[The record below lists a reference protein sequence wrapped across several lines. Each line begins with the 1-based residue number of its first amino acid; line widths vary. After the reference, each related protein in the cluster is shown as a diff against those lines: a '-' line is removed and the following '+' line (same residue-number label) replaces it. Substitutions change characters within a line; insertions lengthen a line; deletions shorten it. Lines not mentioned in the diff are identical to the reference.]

1 MKLFSSILRLS
12 PFAIGSAKAHSA
24 IDAATPEAAAAAAA
38 LDADKHSLDI
48 TLAGAGTVAA
58 ATHNL
63 RSSDS
68 SFIIEGN
75 DSPPLLRGPVK
86 EKDSANLANV
96 DAGEVVDPGTVDCV
110 EGKEKSSGK
119 TCYEACNNWVECC
132 GGLKACFGFTGKV
145 AKDKSCMG
153 SYGKMF
159 GDVLL

>member
-68 SFIIEGN
+68 SFINEGN

-86 EKDSANLANV
+86 GKDSANLANV

-119 TCYEACNNWVECC
+119 TCYEACNN
-132 GGLKACFGFTGKV
+132 
-145 AKDKSCMG
+145 
-153 SYGKMF
+153 
-159 GDVLL
+159 

>member
-24 IDAATPEAAAAAAA
+24 IDAATPEAAAAAAAA

-68 SFIIEGN
+68 SFINEGN

-119 TCYEACNNWVECC
+119 TCYEACNN
-132 GGLKACFGFTGKV
+132 
-145 AKDKSCMG
+145 
-153 SYGKMF
+153 
-159 GDVLL
+159 